1 MPLALMAWLY
11 GPTAPGAF
19 SVLIT
24 SREDAITTDE
34 NVLLLLTPQCLGT
47 THVLPFVAD

>member
-24 SREDAITTDE
+24 SREDAITIDE
-34 NVLLLLTPQCLGT
+34 NALLLLCLAT
-47 THVLPFVAD
+47 KAVLPLVAD